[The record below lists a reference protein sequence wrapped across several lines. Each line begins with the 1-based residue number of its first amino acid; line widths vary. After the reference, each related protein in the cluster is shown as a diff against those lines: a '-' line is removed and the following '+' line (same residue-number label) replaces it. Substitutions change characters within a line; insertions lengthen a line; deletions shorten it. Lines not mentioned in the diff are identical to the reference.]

1 MSQPP
6 APPPPVSPEAPI
18 PLTLPL
24 TAEVRLTLRAGQR
37 VLLSGPIYGARDAAH
52 ARLFDLIRAGRA
64 ADLPLDLRHGAV
76 YYVGPAPAPEG
87 PQGHVVGSAGP
98 TTSTRMDAYTPL
110 LIEHGLRLMVGK
122 GRRGAEV
129 KAAMLRH
136 GAVYLAATGGAGAL
150 LARQIVASRVV
161 AYADL
166 GPEAIHLLQL
176 RDFPAI
182 VAVDSTG
189 ADLYDLGPAA
199 YARPL
204 PPRPASL

>member
-1 MSQPP
+1 M
-6 APPPPVSPEAPI
+6 
-18 PLTLPL
+18 
-24 TAEVRLTLRAGQR
+24 
-37 VLLSGPIYGARDAAH
+37 
-52 ARLFDLIRAGRA
+52 
-64 ADLPLDLRHGAV
+64 
-76 YYVGPAPAPEG
+76 
-87 PQGHVVGSAGP
+87 VGSAGP

-122 GRRGAEV
+122 GRRGPRSKRV
-129 KAAMLRH
+129 MLRH

-182 VAVDSTG
+182 VAVDATG
-189 ADLYDLGPAA
+189 ADLYDLGPA
-199 YARPL
+199 RL
-204 PPRPASL
+204 RPPRPPPTSP